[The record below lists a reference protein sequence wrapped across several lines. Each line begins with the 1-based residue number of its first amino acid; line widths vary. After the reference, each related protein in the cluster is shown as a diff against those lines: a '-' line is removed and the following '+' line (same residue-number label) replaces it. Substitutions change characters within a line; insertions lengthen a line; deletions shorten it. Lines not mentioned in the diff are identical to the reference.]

1 MLVKQHS
8 LHLRGYVDHL
18 QESGR
23 YTFVRDEALK
33 ALKMSPVALKL
44 AARRL
49 SRQGRLISPRRGF
62 FVIVPLE
69 YKSAGSPPP
78 SWFIDQLIEFQNES
92 YYVGL
97 LSAAALH
104 GAAHQQPQ
112 EFQVMTSRQM
122 RPAAVGRYR
131 IRFLLKKHIKR
142 TETIRL
148 KTETGTM
155 KVSTPESTALDLV
168 RYPTH
173 AGGLNNIATVLSDLA
188 EKIESK
194 RLAEAARRDDD
205 LPSAQRLGFLLEHI
219 GEEAKTEALAE
230 WLKISGPRTVYLRP
244 GGPVRRARKS
254 ARWKLMI
261 NEDVEVPE

>member
-1 MLVKQHS
+1 MNKQPF
-8 LHLRGYVDHL
+8 LHHYVDRL

-23 YTFVRDEALK
+23 YTFARDEALK
-33 ALKMSPVALKL
+33 ALKISPVALKL

-49 SRQGRLISPRRGF
+49 SRQGRLVSPRRGF

-69 YKSAGSPPP
+69 YKLAGSPPP
-78 SWFIDQLIEFQNES
+78 SWFIDQLMGFQNES

-112 EFQVMTSRQM
+112 EFQVMTSQQM
-122 RPAAVGRYR
+122 RPAVVGRSR
-131 IRFLLKKHIKR
+131 IRFLVKKHIKR
-142 TETIRL
+142 TQTLRF

-168 RYPTH
+168 RYPIH
-173 AGGLNNIATVLSDLA
+173 AGGLNNVATVLSDLA
-188 EKIESK
+188 ENIEPK

-219 GEEAKTEALAE
+219 GEEAKTEPLAE
-230 WLKISGPRTVYLRP
+230 WLKISGPRTVYLRR
-244 GGPVRRARKS
+244 GGPALRARKS
-254 ARWKLMI
+254 ARWKIMI

>member
-1 MLVKQHS
+1 MNRSS
-8 LHLRGYVDHL
+8 LYLRRYVDRL
-18 QESGR
+18 QQSGR

-33 ALKMSPVALKL
+33 ELKISPVALKL
-44 AARRL
+44 AAWRL
-49 SRQGRLISPRRGF
+49 SRQGRLVSPRRGF

-69 YKSAGSPPP
+69 YKSAGAPPP
-78 SWFIDQLIEFQNES
+78 SWFIDQLMEFESES

-112 EFQVMTSRQM
+112 EFQVMASRQM
-122 RPAAVGRYR
+122 RPAVMGRSR

-142 TETIRL
+142 TETVRL

-155 KVSTPESTALDLV
+155 KISTPESTALDLV

-173 AGGLNNIATVLSDLA
+173 AGGLNNIATVLADLA
-188 EKIESK
+188 EKIDPV
-194 RLAEAARRDDD
+194 RLTEAARRDDD

-219 GEEAKTEALAE
+219 GERVKVDPLAE
-230 WLKISGPRTVYLRP
+230 WLKSFRTRTVCLRP
-244 GGPVRRARKS
+244 GGPVRRTRKS
-254 ARWKLMI
+254 ERWKVLV
-261 NEDVEVPE
+261 NEDVEVSE

>member
-1 MLVKQHS
+1 
-8 LHLRGYVDHL
+8 
-18 QESGR
+18 
-23 YTFVRDEALK
+23 
-33 ALKMSPVALKL
+33 MSPVALKL

-49 SRQGRLISPRRGF
+49 ARQGRLTSPRRGF

-78 SWFIDQLIEFQNES
+78 SWFIDQLMEFEREP

-112 EFQVMTSRQM
+112 EFQVMASRQM
-122 RPAAVGRYR
+122 RPAVVGRSR

-142 TETIRL
+142 TETIPV

-155 KVSTPESTALDLV
+155 KISTPESTALDLV

-173 AGGLNNIATVLSDLA
+173 AGGLNNIATVLADLA
-188 EKIESK
+188 EKIDPK
-194 RLAEAARRDDD
+194 RLTHAARRDDD
-205 LPSAQRLGFLLEHI
+205 LPSAQRIGFLLEHI
-219 GEEAKTEALAE
+219 GEEAKVKPLAD
-230 WLKISGPRTVYLRP
+230 LIDSMQPRTVYLRSGRSP
-244 GGPVRRARKS
+244 RPARKS
-254 ARWKLMI
+254 ARWRVII
-261 NEDVEVPE
+261 NEDIEVPE

>member
-1 MLVKQHS
+1 VKQHS
-8 LHLRGYVDHL
+8 LYLRRYVDRL
-18 QESGR
+18 QQSGR

-33 ALKMSPVALKL
+33 ELKMSPVALKL

-49 SRQGRLISPRRGF
+49 SLQGRLISPRRGF

-78 SWFIDQLIEFQNES
+78 SWFIDQLMEFES
-92 YYVGL
+92 ERYYVGL

-112 EFQVMTSRQM
+112 EFQVVAGRQM
-122 RPAAVGRYR
+122 RPAAVGRSR

-142 TETIRL
+142 TETIPL
-148 KTETGTM
+148 KTETGAM

-168 RYPTH
+168 RYAAH
-173 AGGLNNIATVLSDLA
+173 AGGLNNIATILSDLA
-188 EKIESK
+188 EKIDPQH
-194 RLAEAARRDDD
+194 LVAAARREDD

-219 GEEAKTEALAE
+219 GEEAKSKPLAE
-230 WLKISGPRTVYLRP
+230 WIKNSRARIVSLRP
-244 GGPVRRARKS
+244 GGPTLRARRS
-254 ARWKLMI
+254 TRWKIMA
-261 NEDVEVPE
+261 NEEVEVPE

>member
-1 MLVKQHS
+1 VKRQS
-8 LHLRGYVDHL
+8 LYLRRYVDRL

-23 YTFVRDEALK
+23 YTFARDEALK
-33 ALKMSPVALKL
+33 ELDMSPAALKL

-49 SRQGRLISPRRGF
+49 SRQGRLVSPQRGF

-69 YKSAGSPPP
+69 YKSSGSPPP
-78 SWFIDQLIEFQNES
+78 PWFIDQLMEFRSEP

-112 EFQVMTSRQM
+112 EFQVTTGRQM
-122 RPAAVGRYR
+122 RLAVAGRSR

-155 KVSTPESTALDLV
+155 KASTPESTTLDLV
-168 RYPTH
+168 RYAPH
-173 AGGLNNIATVLSDLA
+173 AGGLNNLATILSALA
-188 EKIESK
+188 EKIDLK
-194 RLAEAARRDDD
+194 GLIEAARRDDD

-219 GEEAKTEALAE
+219 GEKARVEPLAE
-230 WLKISGPRTVYLRP
+230 WIKSSRARTICLHP

-254 ARWKLMI
+254 ARWRLI
-261 NEDVEVPE
+261 VNEDIEVPE